1 MPGADS
7 FPRTLLVMTSFPAW
21 AGVWIFF
28 LLSGYSIGYGFFINR
43 YNLYDASGK
52 LSLRKVGD
60 FYARRFLKIAP
71 LYYLYCGFFEIV
83 SGQRYLWENP
93 IVLIR
98 MLTFTYNGA
107 PGINGLGHLWY
118 ISSAMQ
124 LYLIMPAVYL
134 LIRNL
139 PIKTTECLSLAA
151 IFIGGGVRVCL
162 SVAGADWY
170 TAIYTNA
177 LANIDLIFIGMTVAK
192 IKVTGKR
199 TTPENILKMAKAI
212 AWIMFFALTIVNMYL
227 YGVAGEKELF
237 VYRMILPSFYALI
250 GGVLLL
256 LPGGYPQH
264 YAGPLAV
271 FERCI
276 AGFAKHSYTFY
287 IMHIAVFCYLQ
298 NTLTATAWYGKLPL
312 FAEYVTFEIV
322 GFGITLTF
330 AAAVDSMTSK
340 PVQNVTKMRRTT

>member
-1 MPGADS
+1 MPFSCG
-7 FPRTLLVMTSFPAW
+7 
-21 AGVWIFF
+21 
-28 LLSGYSIGYGFFINR
+28 N
-43 YNLYDASGK
+43 
-52 LSLRKVGD
+52 
-60 FYARRFLKIAP
+60 FYR
-71 LYYLYCGFFEIV
+71 
-83 SGQRYLWENP
+83 
-93 IVLIR
+93 
-98 MLTFTYNGA
+98 
-107 PGINGLGHLWY
+107 
-118 ISSAMQ
+118 
-124 LYLIMPAVYL
+124 
-134 LIRNL
+134 
-139 PIKTTECLSLAA
+139 
-151 IFIGGGVRVCL
+151 GGVRVCL

-312 FAEYVTFEIV
+312 
-322 GFGITLTF
+322 LR
-330 AAAVDSMTSK
+330 SM
-340 PVQNVTKMRRTT
+340 